1 MWLFKKKELKLYI
14 IKWED
19 LKYTTFSPGADV
31 VRAKNLADAWK
42 KVCYIHRGDCI
53 GMIGWEEVK

>member
-14 IKWED
+14 IKWEY

-42 KVCYIHRGDCI
+42 KVCHIHHNDCI